1 MRIYIIDIHRIGLK
15 YDNWTT
21 PVQTNVGLFFLKEM
35 KNKN

>member
-15 YDNWTT
+15 CDNWTT